1 MLSYYPLSYWN
12 ATVNATTATNRNIY
26 SFSRPLN
33 LILPYAL
40 SLLASLPFLVIGYL
54 SLQRN
59 GVAALSDSFLQ
70 LLVTM
75 TRSEQLGRV
84 AQPCSLGGDEQATEE
99 LKHTRI
105 MFGELV
111 GGDRA
116 VRRVGFGLEDEI
128 VPLQRRGGT

>member
-12 ATVNATTATNRNIY
+12 TTVNATTATNRNVY

-33 LILPYAL
+33 LVVPYAL
-40 SLLASLPFLVIGYL
+40 SLLASLPFLIVGYL
-54 SLQRN
+54 LLRRN
-59 GVAALSDSFLQ
+59 GVAVLSDSFLQ

-75 TRSEQLGRV
+75 TRSEQLNRV

-99 LKHTRI
+99 LKHMRI

-111 GGDRA
+111 GGDGA

-128 VPLQRRGGT
+128 MRLQRGSRT